1 MKKKRGGAG
10 GRLLSPFLLE
20 VDAMTRC
27 KAAKIFPILL
37 LLIIVSFYFPQMA
50 NAEDNQGPAGY
61 TVESIIPE
69 NQFDKK
75 RTFFYLKMEPS
86 QKQTIQVKVIS
97 TQKEPVTVHVAVH
110 DAVSS
115 SVGAID
121 YAQDKPKL
129 DSSLKQ
135 PITSFVK
142 VKDNV
147 KEVVVKNYEEK
158 IVDFEIAMPEQA
170 YDGVK
175 LGSVRFLRKADDSAK
190 KKTGLVPE
198 YARVI
203 ALMLTED
210 DETFN
215 HGAELHLKKVDVNV
229 SHGRK
234 VVAANI
240 QNDQPKVLQDMTI
253 KGSVKKK
260 GESKTLIKHE
270 MTKFSVAPNSNFD
283 FEMPLG
289 LERFLPGTYVF
300 TGSATGDGRTWK
312 WEEEFT
318 IGKKQADKV
327 NDETVYKIV
336 VPAWVPW
343 TAIGLILALIG
354 VIVYLVRRPKQWQA
368 QGHERK

>member
-1 MKKKRGGAG
+1 MTRET
-10 GRLLSPFLLE
+10 RFRYRCLFFLL
-20 VDAMTRC
+20 
-27 KAAKIFPILL
+27 F
-37 LLIIVSFYFPQMA
+37 IVSFCFPLMA
-50 NAEDNQGPAGY
+50 QAEDNQGPAGY

-97 TQKEPVTVHVAVH
+97 TQKEPVTVNVAVH

-129 DSSLKQ
+129 DKSLKQ

-142 VKDNV
+142 VKDNLKQV
-147 KEVVVKNYEEK
+147 TVKNYEEK
-158 IVDFEIAMPEQA
+158 IVDFEITMPDNA
-170 YDGVK
+170 FSGVK
-175 LGSVRFLRKADDSAK
+175 LGSVRFLRKAEVKDK

-210 DETFN
+210 EETFN
-215 HGAELHLKKVDVNV
+215 HGAELHLKKVDMTL

-234 VVAANI
+234 IIAATI

-253 KGSVKKK
+253 KGEVKKK
-260 GESKTLIKHE
+260 GENKTIVKHE
-270 MTKFSVAPNSNFD
+270 MENFSVAPNSNFD

-289 LERFLPGTYVF
+289 LDRFSPGTYVF
-300 TGSATGDGRTWK
+300 TGSAQGDGRTWK
-312 WEEEFT
+312 WEEEFM
-318 IGKKQADKV
+318 IGKAQADKV
-327 NDETVYKIV
+327 NDETVYKVV
-336 VPAWVPW
+336 VPSWVLW
-343 TAIGLILALIG
+343 TALGLVVALIGLIS
-354 VIVYLVRRPKQWQA
+354 YLRYRQKQWET
-368 QGHERK
+368 QGNERK

>member
-1 MKKKRGGAG
+1 MTRRKMFRYY
-10 GRLLSPFLLE
+10 SSFFLLF
-20 VDAMTRC
+20 C
-27 KAAKIFPILL
+27 ISLCFPL
-37 LLIIVSFYFPQMA
+37 FAQ
-50 NAEDNQGPAGY
+50 AEEESQGPAGY
-61 TVESIIPE
+61 TVESVLPE
-69 NQFDKK
+69 NQFDKR

-129 DSSLKQ
+129 DNSLKQ
-135 PITSFVK
+135 PITSFVN

-147 KEVVVKNYEEK
+147 KEVTVKNYEEK
-158 IVDFEIAMPEQA
+158 IVDFEINMPKDA
-170 YDGVK
+170 FSGVK
-175 LGSVRFLRKADDSAK
+175 LGSVRFLRKADDKDK

-210 DETFN
+210 EETFN
-215 HGAELHLKKVDVNV
+215 HGADLHLKKVDVTV

-240 QNDQPKVLQDMTI
+240 QNNQPKVLQDMKI
-253 KGSVKKK
+253 NGVIKKK
-260 GESKTLIKHE
+260 GEKKTFVKHE
-270 MTKFSVAPNSNFD
+270 MEKFSVAPNSNFD
-283 FEMPLG
+283 FEIPLG

-300 TGSATGDGRTWK
+300 TGTATGDGRTWK

-318 IGKKQADKV
+318 IGKDQADKV
-327 NDETVYKIV
+327 NEETVYKIL
-336 VPAWVPW
+336 VPSWVPW
-343 TAIGLILALIG
+343 AGAALVIALIGLIGYLI
-354 VIVYLVRRPKQWQA
+354 RRQKQWQE
-368 QGHERK
+368 QSHERK

>member
-1 MKKKRGGAG
+1 MKMKRGAG

-20 VDAMTRC
+20 EDAMTRGR
-27 KAAKIFPILL
+27 KIKHYALSFFVILL
-37 LLIIVSFYFPQMA
+37 GFCLPVIAHGDES
-50 NAEDNQGPAGY
+50 DQGVAGY
-61 TVESIIPE
+61 TVESILPE

-97 TQKEPVTVHVAVH
+97 TQKEPVKVKVAVH

-129 DSSLKQ
+129 DESLKQ

-142 VKDNV
+142 VKDGI
-147 KEVVVKNYEEK
+147 KEVTVQNFEEK
-158 IVDFEIAMPEQA
+158 IVEFEIDMPSESFS
-170 YDGVK
+170 GVK
-175 LGSVRFLRKADDSAK
+175 LGSVRFLREADAESK

-210 DETFN
+210 EGSFN
-215 HGAELHLKKVDVNV
+215 HGADLHLKKVDVGL

-234 VVAANI
+234 VVSANV
-240 QNDQPKVLQDMTI
+240 QNDQPKVLQEMTI
-253 KGSVKKK
+253 KGEVKKK
-260 GESKTLIKHE
+260 GDSKTIVKHE
-270 MTKFSVAPNSNFD
+270 MANYSVAPNSNFN
-283 FEMPLG
+283 FELPLG

-300 TGSATGDGRTWK
+300 TGSAEGDGRTWK

-327 NDETVYKIV
+327 NDETAYKVV

-343 TAIGLILALIG
+343 VGGGLVLALIG
-354 VIVYLVRRPKQWQA
+354 LSVYLSYRQKQWQSQA
-368 QGHERK
+368 HERK

>member
-1 MKKKRGGAG
+1 MNTKRGAG
-10 GRLLSPFLLE
+10 GRLLSPFLVE
-20 VDAMTRC
+20 VDAMTRGKTVRRC
-27 KAAKIFPILL
+27 ILFF
-37 LLIIVSFYFPQMA
+37 LLITISVCFPLISQA
-50 NAEDNQGPAGY
+50 ADDQGPAGY

-75 RTFFYLKMEPS
+75 RTFFYLNMEPS

-121 YAQDKPKL
+121 YAQEKPKL
-129 DSSLKQ
+129 DKSLKD

-142 VKDNV
+142 VKDGV
-147 KEVVVKNYEEK
+147 KEVTVQNYEEK
-158 IVDFEIAMPEQA
+158 IVEFELEMPKEA
-170 YDGVK
+170 FSGVK
-175 LGSVRFLRKADDSAK
+175 LGSVRFLRKADDKDK

-210 DETFN
+210 EETFN
-215 HGAELHLKKVDVNV
+215 HGADLHLKKVDVDV

-234 VVAANI
+234 VVSANI
-240 QNDQPKVLQDMTI
+240 QNDQPKVLQDMVI
-253 KGSVKKK
+253 KGAVKKK
-260 GESKTLIKHE
+260 GENKTIVKHE
-270 MTKFSVAPNSNFD
+270 MENFSVAPNSNFN

-289 LERFLPGTYVF
+289 LERFSAGTYVF
-300 TGSATGDGRTWK
+300 TGSAQGDGRTWK

-318 IGKKQADKV
+318 IGKEQADKV
-327 NDETVYKIV
+327 NDETVYKV
-336 VPAWVPW
+336 LVPDWVPW
-343 TAIGLILALIG
+343 VAIGLIIALIG
-354 VIVYLVRRPKQWQA
+354 LIAYLIHRQKQWQTQA
-368 QGHERK
+368 HERK

>member
-1 MKKKRGGAG
+1 MTRGKNFKRSC
-10 GRLLSPFLLE
+10 LFFLL
-20 VDAMTRC
+20 VMISFC
-27 KAAKIFPILL
+27 FPLMSHAA
-37 LLIIVSFYFPQMA
+37 
-50 NAEDNQGPAGY
+50 DDQGAAGY

-75 RTFFYLKMEPS
+75 RTFFYLNMEPS
-86 QKQTIQVKVIS
+86 QKQTVQVKVIS

-121 YAQDKPKL
+121 YAQEKPKL
-129 DSSLKQ
+129 DKSLKQ

-142 VKDNV
+142 VKDGV
-147 KEVVVKNYEEK
+147 KEVTVQKHEEK
-158 IVDFEIAMPEQA
+158 IVEFDIEMPSEA
-170 YDGVK
+170 FSGVK
-175 LGSVRFLRKADDSAK
+175 LGSVRFLRKADETDK

-210 DETFN
+210 EETFN
-215 HGAELHLKKVDVNV
+215 HGAELHLKKVDLDL

-234 VVAANI
+234 VVSANI

-253 KGSVKKK
+253 KGAVKKK
-260 GESKTLIKHE
+260 GENKTIVKHE
-270 MTKFSVAPNSNFD
+270 MENFSVAPNSNFN

-289 LERFLPGTYVF
+289 LERFAAGTYVF
-300 TGSATGDGRTWK
+300 TGTAQGDGRTWK

-318 IGKKQADKV
+318 VGSAQADKV
-327 NDETVYKIV
+327 NDETVYKV
-336 VPAWVPW
+336 LVPSWVPW
-343 TAIGLILALIG
+343 TGAGLLIALIGLIAYLI
-354 VIVYLVRRPKQWQA
+354 YRQKQWQT
-368 QGHERK
+368 QKHEEE